1 MAENRKNI
9 RKGGRFCVA
18 GAPNQQS
25 CKNTTFT
32 PGVTMHQFP
41 ANPVLR
47 EKWIKFVQR
56 HRHDFHEPS
65 KYASLCSAHFED
77 SCYTRPLAKR
87 LDDLS
92 NVSMNRV
99 LIRGS
104 IPTKD
109 TTVVASSQTLSIRQK
124 RQVCISEAK
133 LGSPKIWA
141 CYANLK
147 PSLFTFCKLT
157 IFTVYEYGNFT

>member
-1 MAENRKNI
+1 
-9 RKGGRFCVA
+9 
-18 GAPNQQS
+18 
-25 CKNTTFT
+25 
-32 PGVTMHQFP
+32 MHQFL

-77 SCYTRPLAKR
+77 SCYTRPLAKQ

-99 LIRGS
+99 LIR
-104 IPTKD
+104 
-109 TTVVASSQTLSIRQK
+109 TVVASSQTLSIRQK

-133 LGSPKIWA
+133 FGSPKIWA
-141 CYANLK
+141 CYANLN